1 MGAATPDFSTSSLDS
16 HVIHHVVLFRFASTA
31 SALAVEA
38 AGAALLGLEGR
49 VPEIRRM
56 AFGVNLADSRSEYS
70 HALLVELADMAAVQ
84 RYLDHPA
91 HVEVVKKFVAPIRE
105 ARLAIDFEVPA

>member
-1 MGAATPDFSTSSLDS
+1 MGAFRRPSLTQALGRR
-16 HVIHHVVLFRFASTA
+16 VIHHIVLFRFAPTA
-31 SALAVEA
+31 SPLAVEA

-56 AFGVNLADSRSEYS
+56 AFGLNLADSRSEYT
-70 HALLVELADMAAVQ
+70 HALLVEVDDMAAVQ

-91 HVEVVKKFVAPIRE
+91 HVEVVKKFVAPFRE